1 MSRLGALAV
10 LFLLAAG
17 PAGLAQTLESE
28 AAVNRR
34 GYALLRQGDTQGAIR
49 VFQQNAAAHPL
60 SANVH
65 DSLGEAYDAAGEK
78 ALAIESY
85 RKALAINP
93 KSKSARYALA
103 RLTGERQPLR
113 PLVLFH
119 ITAGILG
126 LLAGGAAMVLC
137 KGSRRHGTAGNVFFV
152 AMLGMTSS
160 AVYMASTAPDG
171 EVINILMGLLAFYLV
186 STAWVTARRRR
197 GTSLFDRVAL
207 LLVLG
212 VTGGLMANGVRAAG
226 SEGEPPGGI
235 PAVVYF
241 AFGAVGA
248 MAAFGDVRM
257 IARGG
262 LMGTARIARHLWRM
276 CTALFIAV
284 GSFFLGQP
292 QVFPDGL
299 RNAPGLR
306 AVPVFLVLGSLVYWM
321 VRVRST
327 KAFRS
332 DIGTTPGGPSI
343 PTGAVGLPDIPS

>member
-1 MSRLGALAV
+1 MSSRPRKRPAGRATRLGGLAV
-10 LFLLAAG
+10 LFVLAAG
-17 PAGLAQTLESE
+17 PAGLAQTVESE

-34 GYALLRQGDTQGAIR
+34 GYALLRQGDMPGAIR
-49 VFQQNAAAHPL
+49 VFEQNVEAHPL

-65 DSLGEAYDAAGEK
+65 DSLGEAYAAAGET

-85 RKALAINP
+85 RRALAINP

-103 RLTGERQPLR
+103 RLTGVRPPLR

-126 LLAGGAAMVLC
+126 LLSGGAALVLR
-137 KGSRRHGTAGNVFFV
+137 KGSRPHGIAGNVFFV
-152 AMLGMTSS
+152 AMLGLTSS

-171 EVINILMGLLAFYLV
+171 EAINVLMGLMAFYLV

-197 GTSLFDRVAL
+197 GTGLFDRIAL

-212 VTGGLMANGVRAAG
+212 VIGGLLFSGVRAAG
-226 SEGEPPGGI
+226 SEEGPPGGI

-241 AFGAVGA
+241 VFGAVGA
-248 MAAFGDVRM
+248 LAALGDVRM

-262 LMGTARIARHLWRM
+262 LVGTARIARHLWRM

-292 QVFPDGL
+292 QVFPDAL
-299 RNAPGLR
+299 RNAPAVR
-306 AVPVFLVLGSLVYWM
+306 AVPVFLVLGALVFWM
-321 VRVRST
+321 IRVRST
-327 KAFRS
+327 NAFRS
-332 DIGTTPGGPSI
+332 YDGTF
-343 PTGAVGLPDIPS
+343 

>member
-1 MSRLGALAV
+1 
-10 LFLLAAG
+10 
-17 PAGLAQTLESE
+17 
-28 AAVNRR
+28 
-34 GYALLRQGDTQGAIR
+34 
-49 VFQQNAAAHPL
+49 
-60 SANVH
+60 
-65 DSLGEAYDAAGEK
+65 
-78 ALAIESY
+78 
-85 RKALAINP
+85 
-93 KSKSARYALA
+93 
-103 RLTGERQPLR
+103 
-113 PLVLFH
+113 
-119 ITAGILG
+119 
-126 LLAGGAAMVLC
+126 MVLR
-137 KGSRRHGTAGNVFFV
+137 KGSRRHGIAGNVFFV

-160 AVYMASTAPDG
+160 AVYMASRAPDG

-197 GTSLFDRVAL
+197 GTGLFDRVAL

-212 VTGGLMANGVRAAG
+212 ATGGLLANGMRAAG
-226 SEGEPPGGI
+226 SEGGPPGGI

-248 MAAFGDVRM
+248 LAALGDLRM

-262 LMGTARIARHLWRM
+262 LIGRARIARHLRRM

-292 QVFPDGL
+292 QVFPDAL

-321 VRVRST
+321 IRVRST

-332 DIGTTPGGPSI
+332 DTGTAAGGPGVSS
-343 PTGAVGLPDIPS
+343 GAVGLPSIPS